1 MLDELSE
8 GNLFVELPSF
18 QEKCWVF
25 PPFSLGL
32 ELESQQS
39 MEAWNGLLEI
49 IRSHFL
55 LQNLDLFIQD
65 ITKLSLIFFFQQEDS
80 TISLSILFQS
90 PVALTEYFPSYIHLY
105 FLLQQLVPITSVL

>member
-1 MLDELSE
+1 ML
-8 GNLFVELPSF
+8 GF
-18 QEKCWVF
+18 F
-25 PPFSLGL
+25 PPFTLGL
-32 ELESQQS
+32 ELESQQI

-49 IRSHFL
+49 IWSLFL
-55 LQNLDLFIQD
+55 LQDLDLFIQD
-65 ITKLSLIFFFQQEDS
+65 ITKLASIFFQQEDS